1 MLVALSGLR
10 VNAHS
15 VHDHFPKV
23 CVFILKIS
31 IKCFCLLQG
40 TFVFVET

>member
-1 MLVALSGLR
+1 MLVAISSLR
-10 VNAHS
+10 LNAHS

-23 CVFILKIS
+23 SVFILKIF